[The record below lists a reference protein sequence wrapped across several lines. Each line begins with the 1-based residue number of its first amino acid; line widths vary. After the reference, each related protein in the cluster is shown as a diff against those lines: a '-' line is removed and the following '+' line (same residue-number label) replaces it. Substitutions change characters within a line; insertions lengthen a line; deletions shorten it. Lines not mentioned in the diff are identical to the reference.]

1 MAGDQHGPPPGLSEE
16 ERRWWQWRK
25 FTWLPGDI
33 EIIRTGNGR
42 KAGETADG
50 GVTRSSRGTRGHDEP
65 GLPRR

>member
-16 ERRWWQWRK
+16 ERRWWWQWRK

-50 GVTRSSRGTRGHDEP
+50 GRDQEQP
-65 GLPRR
+65 GDAGAR